1 MRRISQISIQPE
13 ILSDVLLNS
22 QHLTHVPLHY
32 SDVIMRAIASQITS
46 LTIVHSTVYS
56 GADQRKIQSSASLA
70 FVRGIHRWPM
80 KSPHK
85 RLVTR
90 KCFHLMTSSYTT
102 RGVKNTRT
110 CPHDDDLAW
119 RHFPHHCPFCEGN
132 PPITSGCLAQS
143 DSNTDPCFL
152 SLARISCWQS
162 SQVTGEFRR
171 VM

>member
-1 MRRISQISIQPE
+1 MRRISQISIRPE

-70 FVRGIHRWPM
+70 FVRGSHRWPVN
-80 KSPHK
+80 SPHK

-90 KCFHLMTSSYTT
+90 KMFPFNDLIMKIQQEVWKTLGPVLMMMIWLGDTFHITAPFVKATHRSPA
-102 RGVKNTRT
+102 GVSHK
-110 CPHDDDLAW
+110 
-119 RHFPHHCPFCEGN
+119 
-132 PPITSGCLAQS
+132 
-143 DSNTDPCFL
+143 
-152 SLARISCWQS
+152 
-162 SQVTGEFRR
+162 VTVIQILVFYPWHE
-171 VM
+171 